1 MRCNRLRK
9 GEATE
14 GKDNKSARK
23 ISRADDK
30 HNKSQF
36 RSFIYATPGI
46 IWRRIL
52 CAHTR
57 GTTAA
62 APGVQWT
69 HTSDVTYKDINQSD
83 GRKSRIR
90 LWCSPGKLSG
100 PLLTHSRRIRARFH
114 PACANF
120 KRTAVYVRVQTAR
133 HVMCGQSFGTVG
145 YFAINFSRTREN
157 CGQEN
162 PVVTISRC
170 TEAAPYN
177 AIAALLYA
185 AKNELY
191 KRTNLTKRR
200 IKLAGAITVSRSD

>member
-1 MRCNRLRK
+1 MRCDRPRK
-9 GEATE
+9 DEVAK

-57 GTTAA
+57 GT
-62 APGVQWT
+62 APGVRRT

-90 LWCSPGKLSG
+90 QWCSPGKPSSAS
-100 PLLTHSRRIRARFH
+100 PLLTHSRRIRARSFQ
-114 PACANF
+114 PTCANF
-120 KRTAVYVRVQTAR
+120 KRTTIRTSPKPRGVLCADKVSGLSVIAR
-133 HVMCGQSFGTVG
+133 
-145 YFAINFSRTREN
+145 
-157 CGQEN
+157 
-162 PVVTISRC
+162 
-170 TEAAPYN
+170 
-177 AIAALLYA
+177 
-185 AKNELY
+185 
-191 KRTNLTKRR
+191 
-200 IKLAGAITVSRSD
+200 